1 MQRCATRLFATAVF
15 ALASLGAT
23 AQVQRNF
30 PANALRG
37 ELLVVQGVEVR
48 LNGQPARLAPGARIR
63 DTNNL
68 LAMSGA
74 IAGQAL
80 AVNYTL
86 ESSGLLLDVW
96 LLTPQ
101 EKARSPWPRSEAE
114 ARSWSFDPVGQAW
127 TRR

>member
-1 MQRCATRLFATAVF
+1 MQRCATCLFAAV
-15 ALASLGAT
+15 LVAT
-23 AQVQRNF
+23 SFGVAAQVQRNF

-37 ELLVVQGVEVR
+37 EMLVVQGAEVR

-80 AVNYTL
+80 AVNYTV
-86 ESSGLLLDVW
+86 ESNGLLLDVW

-101 EKARSPWPRSEAE
+101 EKARAPWPRTETE
-114 ARSWSFDPVGQAW
+114 ARSWSFDPVGQTW